1 MNLRCSVF
9 IFLSLCTLLFANSAT
24 SEERRYY
31 ATQETVGSS
40 TKYLNPSNC
49 AYYES
54 LGDIN
59 GSTYESVYICGGFP
73 TQYEFKNPITC
84 ERVRT
89 RDPGYRRKRNM
100 YDITV
105 DCGDPA
111 AVDQAI
117 EQLENEADRPR
128 CPYGFYDDFGSCKDV
143 DECVIGTSIDLLT
156 NSCVQDDCSVGEFAG
171 AGNLCETCPPGTD
184 CYQEPPDPCLINN
197 TAPGCPGHIPDPE
210 PDPDPNDPFQP
221 DPDFP
226 DGGSGSGSTD
236 SPGVTVTPGGDSN
249 PDDSGEPNEPNDSG
263 IFDDRPD
270 PSAGDDFSIPSTPPT
285 TGLPTNSNGDTSLDG
300 LIQWLSEFTA
310 PDDAIGTEAS
320 TQTSD
325 LRGEVAERSVNVDLS
340 QMAQIDSSG
349 FLAESCPAD
358 VQVSTSFGNI
368 TISMSPI
375 CDLASLLKPLLI
387 ALVTYL
393 VYMRV
398 FYALVEIAD

>member
-1 MNLRCSVF
+1 MNLRCLVC
-9 IFLSLCTLLFANSAT
+9 IFLSLSTLLFANS
-24 SEERRYY
+24 SFSYERTYK
-31 ATQETVGSS
+31 VGQQTMGFRMTLDSCLS
-40 TKYLNPSNC
+40 VNNPP
-49 AYYES
+49 YEIVS
-54 LGDIN
+54 
-59 GSTYESVYICGGFP
+59 ICGGTPNETQFTNPVYCKKILSFP
-73 TQYEFKNPITC
+73 NAY
-84 ERVRT
+84 
-89 RDPGYRRKRNM
+89 YRYRS
-100 YDITV
+100 YYSITV
-105 DCGDPA
+105 DCED
-111 AVDQAI
+111 DT
-117 EQLENEADRPR
+117 
-128 CPYGFYDDFGSCKDV
+128 YDDVLDAVQGAQDAAQGENACPPEFGNYDGSCRDA
-143 DECVIGTSIDLLT
+143 DNCAIGTGIDLLT
-156 NSCVQDDCSVGEFAG
+156 NQCVPDDCQSGSFAG
-171 AGNLCETCPPGTD
+171 AGNVCEVCPVGTD
-184 CYQEPPDPCLINN
+184 CYQEPPDPCLTNN
-197 TAPGCPGHIPDPE
+197 TAPGCPGYIPDPD
-210 PDPDPNDPFQP
+210 PDPDPNDPFEP

-236 SPGVTVTPGGDSN
+236 SPGVTVTPGGNSN

-270 PSAGDDFSIPSTPPT
+270 PSTGDDFSIPSPPPA
-285 TGLPTNSNGDTSLDG
+285 TGLPTDSNGDTSLDG
-300 LIQWLSEFTA
+300 LVQWLSEFTA